1 MSGLAVVTAA
11 RRYRALIA
19 SPGVA
24 RVALP
29 SLIGRLPYGMA
40 TLVFILAVQHGT
52 GSYAVAGIATG
63 AHSAITAFTS
73 PWLGRLCDRGHAVAV
88 LRVTGLLYALLLS
101 GMVVAL
107 WTHQPVALII
117 GLAALAGAANP
128 PVGAVTR
135 VVLPGLA
142 PEHVQTAYA
151 FDAITVELTY
161 VLGPMLIALVTAAT
175 NPYAAVVLTAL
186 LAAAGSLGLAAAPG
200 LTARYREVRTA
211 SLAAAAATEAAVD
224 AGVARTAAAVK
235 RALRAGRL
243 MKLSMVLVLVVGAL
257 EAAAYG
263 VMEVAIPKYAADL
276 GAPQAAGAVVA
287 AWSAGSIVGGI
298 WFSGMNPKLSQPKL
312 FALLLCL
319 NTVGFGAMLLAFGL
333 PSLAVILFL
342 GGMVIS
348 PTTAVECALVT
359 RIAPAGRS
367 TEAFTWVG
375 TGIYVGFAAGSS
387 ISGLLINEGTSL
399 TTIILIATA
408 MVGVGALLATAGRR
422 RIAADAGAEP
432 APDRAELAL
441 AH

>member
-11 RRYRALIA
+11 RRYRALMA

-88 LRVTGLLYALLLS
+88 LRVTGVLYALLLT
-101 GMVVAL
+101 GMVAAL

-142 PEHVQTAYA
+142 PAHVQTAYA

-175 NPYAAVVLTAL
+175 NPYVAVIVTAL
-186 LAAAGSLGLAAAPG
+186 LATVGSLGLAAAPG

-211 SLAAAAATEAAVD
+211 ALAAAATTSDLSAA
-224 AGVARTAAAVK
+224 ART
-235 RALRAGRL
+235 RALRANRL
-243 MKLSMVLVLVVGAL
+243 MRLSLVVVLVVGAL

-287 AWSAGSIVGGI
+287 AWSAGSIVGGV
-298 WFSGMNPKLSQPKL
+298 WFSGMNPKLGQAKL

-333 PSLAVILFL
+333 PSLALILFL

-387 ISGLLINEGTSL
+387 ISGLIINQGTSL
-399 TTIILIATA
+399 SVVILIATA
-408 MVGVGALLATAGRR
+408 MVGTGALLAITASR
-422 RIAADAGAEP
+422 RIAADAAANPDP
-432 APDRAELAL
+432 AAFPTPAA

>member
-63 AHSAITAFTS
+63 VHSAITAFTA

-88 LRVTGLLYALLLS
+88 LRATGILYGVLLT
-101 GMVVAL
+101 GMVAAL
-107 WTHQPVALII
+107 ATHQHVGLIL
-117 GLAALAGAANP
+117 GLSALAGAANP

-142 PEHVQTAYA
+142 PQHVQTAYA

-161 VLGPMLIALVTAAT
+161 VLGPVLIALVTAIS

-186 LAAAGSLGLAAAPG
+186 LATAGSLGLAAAPG

-211 SLAAAAATEAAVD
+211 ALAAAGASEAAR
-224 AGVARTAAAVK
+224 ARLT
-235 RALRAGRL
+235 GRL
-243 MKLSMVLVLVVGAL
+243 MKLSLAVVLVVGAL

-276 GAPQAAGAVVA
+276 NAPQFAGAVVA

-298 WFSGMNPKLSQPKL
+298 WFSGMNPRMSRSRL

-319 NTVGFGAMLLAFGL
+319 NTVGFGAMLLAFDL

-342 GGMVIS
+342 GGLVIS
-348 PTTAVECALVT
+348 PTTAVECELVT
-359 RIAPAGRS
+359 RIAPAART

-387 ISGLLINEGTSL
+387 LSGLLINEGTALSVVIL
-399 TTIILIATA
+399 TATA
-408 MVGVGALLATAGRR
+408 MVGTGALLATTAAR
-422 RIAADAGAEP
+422 RIARDATPTTP
-432 APDRAELAL
+432 APTPTPAP

>member
-63 AHSAITAFTS
+63 AHSAITAFTA
-73 PWLGRLCDRGHAVAV
+73 PWLGRLCDRGHAVTVLRITGVVYAV
-88 LRVTGLLYALLLS
+88 LLT
-101 GMVVAL
+101 GMVAAL
-107 WTHQPVALII
+107 WAGWPVGMII

-142 PEHVQTAYA
+142 PQHVQTAYA

-161 VLGPMLIALVTAAT
+161 VVGPMLIALVTAVS

-186 LAAAGSLGLAAAPG
+186 LAMAGSLGLAAAPG

-211 SLAAAAATEAAVD
+211 ALAAAAVSEEAR
-224 AGVARTAAAVK
+224 ARLTGA
-235 RALRAGRL
+235 L
-243 MKLSMVLVLVVGAL
+243 MKLSLVVVLVVGAL

-276 GAPQAAGAVVA
+276 NAPQFAGAVVA

-298 WFSGMNPKLSQPKL
+298 WFAGMNPKLTQPKL

-319 NTVGFGAMLLAFGL
+319 NTVGFGAMLLAFDL

-342 GGMVIS
+342 GGLVIS
-348 PTTAVECALVT
+348 PTTAVECELVT
-359 RIAPAGRS
+359 RIAPAGRT

-387 ISGLLINEGTSL
+387 ISGLLINEGTPLS
-399 TTIILIATA
+399 TIILTATA
-408 MVGVGALLATAGRR
+408 LVGLGALLATAASR
-422 RIAADAGAEP
+422 RIARDATRLPTEP
-432 APDRAELAL
+432 ALTAA

>member
-88 LRVTGLLYALLLS
+88 LRVTGVLYALMLS
-101 GMVVAL
+101 GMVAAL

-117 GLAALAGAANP
+117 GLAALAGAVNP

-142 PEHVQTAYA
+142 PAHVQTAYA

-161 VLGPMLIALVTAAT
+161 VLGPVLIALVTAVS
-175 NPYAAVVLTAL
+175 NPYVAVIVTAL
-186 LAAAGSLGLAAAPG
+186 LATVGSLGLAAAPG

-211 SLAAAAATEAAVD
+211 ALARAAT
-224 AGVARTAAAVK
+224 AGVTTSAALE
-235 RALRAGRL
+235 RALKANRL
-243 MKLSMVLVLVVGAL
+243 MRLSMVVVLVVGAL

-287 AWSAGSIVGGI
+287 AWSAGSILGGV
-298 WFSGMNPKLSQPKL
+298 WFSGMNPKLSQAKL

-319 NTVGFGAMLLAFGL
+319 NTVGFAAMLLAFGL
-333 PSLAVILFL
+333 PSLALILFL

-348 PTTAVECALVT
+348 PTTAVECSLVT

-387 ISGLLINEGTSL
+387 LSGLVINQGTSL
-399 TTIILIATA
+399 STVILIATA
-408 MVGVGALLATAGRR
+408 MVATGALLALAASR
-422 RIAADAGAEP
+422 RITTDAATNPVPTTLPTP
-432 APDRAELAL
+432 AP

>member
-11 RRYRALIA
+11 RRYRALMA

-88 LRVTGLLYALLLS
+88 LRVTGVLYALLLT
-101 GMVVAL
+101 GMVAAL

-142 PEHVQTAYA
+142 PGHVQTAYA

-161 VLGPMLIALVTAAT
+161 VLGPVLIALVTAVS
-175 NPYAAVVLTAL
+175 NPYVAVVVTAL
-186 LAAAGSLGLAAAPG
+186 LATVGSLGLAAAPG

-211 SLAAAAATEAAVD
+211 ALATAATSSDGSAAARD
-224 AGVARTAAAVK
+224 
-235 RALRAGRL
+235 RALRANRL
-243 MKLSMVLVLVVGAL
+243 MRLSLVVVLVVGAL

-287 AWSAGSIVGGI
+287 AWSAGSIVGGV
-298 WFSGMNPKLSQPKL
+298 WFSGMNPKLGQAKL

-319 NTVGFGAMLLAFGL
+319 NTIGFGAMLLAFGL
-333 PSLAVILFL
+333 PSLALILFL

-387 ISGLLINEGTSL
+387 LSGLVINQGTSL
-399 TTIILIATA
+399 TVVILIATA
-408 MVGVGALLATAGRR
+408 MVATGALLATTASR
-422 RIAADAGAEP
+422 RIAADAAANPDPTTLPTP
-432 APDRAELAL
+432 APA

>member
-1 MSGLAVVTAA
+1 M
-11 RRYRALIA
+11 A

-88 LRVTGLLYALLLS
+88 LRVTGVLYALLLT
-101 GMVVAL
+101 GMVAAL

-142 PEHVQTAYA
+142 PGHVQTAYA

-161 VLGPMLIALVTAAT
+161 VLGPVLIALVTAVS
-175 NPYAAVVLTAL
+175 NPYVAVVVTAL
-186 LAAAGSLGLAAAPG
+186 LATVGSLGLAAAPG

-211 SLAAAAATEAAVD
+211 ALATAATSSDGSAAARD
-224 AGVARTAAAVK
+224 
-235 RALRAGRL
+235 RALRANRL
-243 MKLSMVLVLVVGAL
+243 MRLSLVVVLVVGAL

-287 AWSAGSIVGGI
+287 AWSAGSIVGGV
-298 WFSGMNPKLSQPKL
+298 WFSGMNPKLGQAKL

-319 NTVGFGAMLLAFGL
+319 NTIGFGAMLLAFGL
-333 PSLAVILFL
+333 PSLALILFL

-387 ISGLLINEGTSL
+387 LSGLVINQGTSL
-399 TTIILIATA
+399 TVVILIATA
-408 MVGVGALLATAGRR
+408 MVATGALLATTASR
-422 RIAADAGAEP
+422 RIAADAAANPDPTTLPTP
-432 APDRAELAL
+432 APA

>member
-24 RVALP
+24 RVAVP

-40 TLVFILAVQHGT
+40 TLVFVLAVQHGT

-63 AHSAITAFTS
+63 AHSAVTAFTA

-88 LRVTGLLYALLLS
+88 LRSTGVLYAALLTAMVVVLWRHDPVWL
-101 GMVVAL
+101 VVAL
-107 WTHQPVALII
+107 
-117 GLAALAGAANP
+117 AAAAGAANP

-142 PEHVQTAYA
+142 PAHAKTAYA

-161 VLGPMLIALVTAAT
+161 VLGPMLIALVTALA
-175 NPYAAVVLTAL
+175 NPYLAVVLTAL
-186 LAAAGSLGLAAAPG
+186 LATAGSLGLAAAPG
-200 LTARYREVRTA
+200 LTARYREIHTG
-211 SLAAAAATEAAVD
+211 
-224 AGVARTAAAVK
+224 AGTAAPA
-235 RALRAGRL
+235 RRDRTRL
-243 MKLSMVLVLVVGAL
+243 LLLSMVIVLIVGAL

-263 VMEVAIPKYAADL
+263 VMEVAIPAYAADL
-276 GAPQAAGAVVA
+276 GTPQFAGAVVA
-287 AWSAGSIVGGI
+287 AWSAGSITGGI
-298 WFSGMNPKLSQPKL
+298 WFSGMNPRLSQARL

-319 NTVGFGAMLLAFGL
+319 NTLGFAAMLLAHGL
-333 PSLAVILFL
+333 PSLALILFL

-359 RIAPAGRS
+359 DIAPAGRS
-367 TEAFTWVG
+367 TEAFTLVG

-387 ISGLLINEGTSL
+387 LSGVLISRGTAL
-399 TTIILIATA
+399 TSVILVATA
-408 MVGVGALLATAGRR
+408 MVGLGALLALTGRG
-422 RIAADAGAEP
+422 RIGADAARGVAAASDTP
-432 APDRAELAL
+432 VRA
-441 AH
+441 

>member
-24 RVALP
+24 RVAVP

-73 PWLGRLCDRGHAVAV
+73 PWLGRLCDRGYAVAV
-88 LRVTGLLYALLLS
+88 LRITGVLYALLLS
-101 GMVVAL
+101 GMVAAL

-142 PEHVQTAYA
+142 PAHVQTAYA

-161 VLGPMLIALVTAAT
+161 VLGPVLIALVTAAT
-175 NPYAAVVLTAL
+175 NPYVAVIVTAL
-186 LAAAGSLGLAAAPG
+186 LATAGSVGLAAAPG

-211 SLAAAAATEAAVD
+211 ALARAASASNGVTVSAAAL
-224 AGVARTAAAVK
+224 K
-235 RALRAGRL
+235 RALRANRL
-243 MKLSMVLVLVVGAL
+243 MRLSLVVVLIVGAL

-287 AWSAGSIVGGI
+287 AWSAGSIVGGV

-333 PSLAVILFL
+333 PSLALILFL

-387 ISGLLINEGTSL
+387 ISGLIINQGTSL
-399 TTIILIATA
+399 TTVILIATA
-408 MVGVGALLATAGRR
+408 MVATGALLAVAASR
-422 RIAADAGAEP
+422 RIAADAHANPDPAALP
-432 APDRAELAL
+432 APAA

>member
-11 RRYRALIA
+11 RRYRALMA

-88 LRVTGLLYALLLS
+88 LRITGVLYALLLT
-101 GMVVAL
+101 GMVAAL

-142 PEHVQTAYA
+142 PAHVQTAYA

-175 NPYAAVVLTAL
+175 NPYVAVIVTAL
-186 LAAAGSLGLAAAPG
+186 LATVGSLGLAAAPG

-211 SLAAAAATEAAVD
+211 ALAAAATTSDLSSA
-224 AGVARTAAAVK
+224 ART
-235 RALRAGRL
+235 RALRANRL
-243 MKLSMVLVLVVGAL
+243 MRLSLVVVLVVGAL

-287 AWSAGSIVGGI
+287 AWSAGSIVGGV
-298 WFSGMNPKLSQPKL
+298 WFSGMNPKLGQAKL

-319 NTVGFGAMLLAFGL
+319 NTLGFGAMLLAYGL
-333 PSLAVILFL
+333 PSLALILFL

-387 ISGLLINEGTSL
+387 ISGLIINQGTSL
-399 TTIILIATA
+399 SVVILIATA
-408 MVGVGALLATAGRR
+408 MVATGALLAIAASR
-422 RIAADAGAEP
+422 RIAADAAANPDPAALP
-432 APDRAELAL
+432 APAA

>member
-11 RRYRALIA
+11 RRYRALMA

-88 LRVTGLLYALLLS
+88 LRFTGVLYALPLT
-101 GMVVAL
+101 GMVAAL

-142 PEHVQTAYA
+142 PAHVQTAYA

-161 VLGPMLIALVTAAT
+161 VLGPVLIALVTAVS
-175 NPYAAVVLTAL
+175 NPYVAVVVTAL
-186 LAAAGSLGLAAAPG
+186 LATVGSLGLAAAPG

-211 SLAAAAATEAAVD
+211 ALAAAATASDGSAA
-224 AGVARTAAAVK
+224 GRE
-235 RALRAGRL
+235 RALRANRL
-243 MKLSMVLVLVVGAL
+243 MRLSLVVVLVVGAL

-287 AWSAGSIVGGI
+287 AWSAGSIVGGV
-298 WFSGMNPKLSQPKL
+298 WFSGMSPKLGQAKL

-333 PSLAVILFL
+333 PSLALILFL

-387 ISGLLINEGTSL
+387 VSGLVINQGTSL
-399 TTIILIATA
+399 STVILIATA
-408 MVGVGALLATAGRR
+408 MVATGALLATAASR
-422 RIAADAGAEP
+422 RIAADAAANPDP
-432 APDRAELAL
+432 AAL
-441 AH
+441 PTPAAAH